1 MERIFTKWWIKWIAR
16 IGLLIYAIHDIIHTI
31 ADNIPLNFLGIYD
44 CVARFSV
51 WLIIGW
57 YTYKVIE
64 NTK

>member
-1 MERIFTKWWIKWIAR
+1 MRI
-16 IGLLIYAIHDIIHTI
+16 IYRGDTFDVHII

-44 CVARFSV
+44 CFARLSV

-57 YTYKVIE
+57 YTYKGIE